1 MLCMRGNYKNVI
13 RWYDKKTF
21 SNYFNGDYFDCDAR
35 RNNKFF
41 IEFYDQLGGNPV
53 KRLNN
58 NEPISPIESH
68 DTMFYTLTNEEISY
82 IKSMP
87 ECYVSLSS
95 YYKFS
100 SFDSEL
106 GPIGSPFAKIAIK

>member
-1 MLCMRGNYKNVI
+1 MRGNYKNVI

-41 IEFYDQLGGNPV
+41 IGLYDQLGGNPV

-87 ECYVSLSS
+87 ECYVS
-95 YYKFS
+95 FHRTT
-100 SFDSEL
+100 SFLLLILNL
-106 GPIGSPFAKIAIK
+106 GQLVVHLLRLPSNNGG

>member
-1 MLCMRGNYKNVI
+1 MRGNYKNVI

-58 NEPISPIESH
+58 NEPISPVQSH

-100 SFDSEL
+100 SSDSEL
-106 GPIGSPFAKIAIK
+106 RPIGGPFAKIAIK